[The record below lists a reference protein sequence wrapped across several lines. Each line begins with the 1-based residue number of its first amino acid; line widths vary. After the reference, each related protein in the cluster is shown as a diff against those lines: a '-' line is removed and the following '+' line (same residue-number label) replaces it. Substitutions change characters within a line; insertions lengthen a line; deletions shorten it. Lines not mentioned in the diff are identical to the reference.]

1 MTRLTTYWCEDCKQ
15 YQGYQSRAGR
25 CEVCG
30 AATATEGTFS
40 PGPAVVESV
49 MTFDNRTE
57 FNGFEPIMAY
67 RINGSW
73 IPARY
78 CQEVCPDTG
87 MDCDM
92 NWNRHF
98 GYRGSL
104 GETGQRYTFGTRFL
118 LTMEWAANYATRPE
132 GYAGKKG
139 DEFENKAISL
149 LKLVGLE
156 ERIDHFPE
164 QLSGGQQQ
172 RVALARALVN
182 DPTIILAD
190 EPTGNLDTK
199 TGEKIISIFKELA
212 SDGKIVLMVTH
223 DVKLAHAANKVF
235 VLKNGQINEE
245 IEGKEEII

>member
-1 MTRLTTYWCEDCKQ
+1 MKSL
-15 YQGYQSRAGR
+15 
-25 CEVCG
+25 
-30 AATATEGTFS
+30 
-40 PGPAVVESV
+40 VVSDLKKS
-49 MTFDNRTE
+49 F
-57 FNGFEPIMAY
+57 
-67 RINGSW
+67 
-73 IPARY
+73 
-78 CQEVCPDTG
+78 
-87 MDCDM
+87 
-92 NWNRHF
+92 
-98 GYRGSL
+98 
-104 GETGQRYTFGTRFL
+104 GETPILKGINLEMKEGDFWALMGASGSGKSTLLNIIGALIEASSGEITIDNNPLYDLNDNELTQMRRDHIGWVFQDFL
-118 LTMEWAANYATRPE
+118 LIPE
-132 GYAGKKG
+132 LTAKENVQIALDLAGKKE
-139 DEFENKAISL
+139 DEYENKAISL

-199 TGEKIISIFKELA
+199 TGEKIISIFKDLA

>member
-1 MTRLTTYWCEDCKQ
+1 MKSL
-15 YQGYQSRAGR
+15 
-25 CEVCG
+25 
-30 AATATEGTFS
+30 
-40 PGPAVVESV
+40 VVSDLKKS
-49 MTFDNRTE
+49 F
-57 FNGFEPIMAY
+57 
-67 RINGSW
+67 
-73 IPARY
+73 
-78 CQEVCPDTG
+78 
-87 MDCDM
+87 
-92 NWNRHF
+92 
-98 GYRGSL
+98 
-104 GETGQRYTFGTRFL
+104 GETPILKGINLEMNEGDFWALMGASGSGKSTLLNIIGALIDASSGKITIDNNPLHDLNDNELTQMRRDHIGWVFQDFL
-118 LTMEWAANYATRPE
+118 LIPE
-132 GYAGKKG
+132 LTAKENVQIALDLAGKKG
-139 DEFENKAISL
+139 EEFENKAISL

-199 TGEKIISIFKELA
+199 TGEKIISIFKDLA

>member
-1 MTRLTTYWCEDCKQ
+1 MKSL
-15 YQGYQSRAGR
+15 
-25 CEVCG
+25 
-30 AATATEGTFS
+30 
-40 PGPAVVESV
+40 VVSDLKKS
-49 MTFDNRTE
+49 F
-57 FNGFEPIMAY
+57 
-67 RINGSW
+67 
-73 IPARY
+73 
-78 CQEVCPDTG
+78 
-87 MDCDM
+87 
-92 NWNRHF
+92 
-98 GYRGSL
+98 
-104 GETGQRYTFGTRFL
+104 GETPILKGINLEMKEGDFWALMGASGSGKSTLLNIIGALIEASSGEITIDNNPLHDLNDNELTQMRRDHIGWVFQDFL
-118 LTMEWAANYATRPE
+118 LIPE
-132 GYAGKKG
+132 LTAKENVQIALDLAGKKE
-139 DEFENKAISL
+139 DKYENKAITL

-199 TGEKIISIFKELA
+199 TGEKIISIFKDLA

>member
-1 MTRLTTYWCEDCKQ
+1 MKSL
-15 YQGYQSRAGR
+15 
-25 CEVCG
+25 
-30 AATATEGTFS
+30 
-40 PGPAVVESV
+40 VVSDLKKS
-49 MTFDNRTE
+49 F
-57 FNGFEPIMAY
+57 
-67 RINGSW
+67 
-73 IPARY
+73 
-78 CQEVCPDTG
+78 
-87 MDCDM
+87 
-92 NWNRHF
+92 
-98 GYRGSL
+98 
-104 GETGQRYTFGTRFL
+104 GETPILKGINLEMKEGDFWALMGASGSGKSTLLNIIGALIEASSGEITIDNNPLHDLNDNELTQMRRDHIGWVFQDFL
-118 LTMEWAANYATRPE
+118 LIPE
-132 GYAGKKG
+132 LTAKENVQIALDLAGKKE
-139 DEFENKAISL
+139 DEYENKVISL

-199 TGEKIISIFKELA
+199 TGEKIISIFKDLA

>member
-1 MTRLTTYWCEDCKQ
+1 MKSL
-15 YQGYQSRAGR
+15 
-25 CEVCG
+25 
-30 AATATEGTFS
+30 
-40 PGPAVVESV
+40 VVSDLKKS
-49 MTFDNRTE
+49 F
-57 FNGFEPIMAY
+57 
-67 RINGSW
+67 
-73 IPARY
+73 
-78 CQEVCPDTG
+78 
-87 MDCDM
+87 
-92 NWNRHF
+92 
-98 GYRGSL
+98 
-104 GETGQRYTFGTRFL
+104 GETPILKGINLEMKEGDFWALMGASGSGKSTLLNIIGALIEASSGEITIDNNHLHDLNENELTQMRRDHIGWVFQDFL
-118 LTMEWAANYATRPE
+118 LIPE
-132 GYAGKKG
+132 LTAKENVQIALDLAGKKG

-212 SDGKIVLMVTH
+212 SIGKIVLMVTH

-245 IEGKEEII
+245 IEGMEEII

>member
-1 MTRLTTYWCEDCKQ
+1 MKSL
-15 YQGYQSRAGR
+15 
-25 CEVCG
+25 
-30 AATATEGTFS
+30 
-40 PGPAVVESV
+40 VVSDLKKS
-49 MTFDNRTE
+49 F
-57 FNGFEPIMAY
+57 
-67 RINGSW
+67 
-73 IPARY
+73 
-78 CQEVCPDTG
+78 
-87 MDCDM
+87 
-92 NWNRHF
+92 
-98 GYRGSL
+98 
-104 GETGQRYTFGTRFL
+104 GETPILKGINLEMKEGDFWALMGASGSGKSTLLNIIGALIEASSGEITIDNNPLHDLNDNELTQMRRDHIGWVFQDFL
-118 LTMEWAANYATRPE
+118 LIPE
-132 GYAGKKG
+132 LTAKENVQIALDLAGKKE
-139 DEFENKAISL
+139 DEYENKAISL

-199 TGEKIISIFKELA
+199 TGEKIISIFKDLA

-223 DVKLAHAANKVF
+223 DVKLARAANKVF

>member
-1 MTRLTTYWCEDCKQ
+1 MKSL
-15 YQGYQSRAGR
+15 
-25 CEVCG
+25 
-30 AATATEGTFS
+30 
-40 PGPAVVESV
+40 VVSDLKKS
-49 MTFDNRTE
+49 F
-57 FNGFEPIMAY
+57 
-67 RINGSW
+67 
-73 IPARY
+73 
-78 CQEVCPDTG
+78 
-87 MDCDM
+87 
-92 NWNRHF
+92 
-98 GYRGSL
+98 
-104 GETGQRYTFGTRFL
+104 GETPILKGINLEMNEGDFWALMGASGSGKSTLLNIIGALIDASSGKITIDNNPLHDLNDNELTQMRRDHIGWVFQDFL
-118 LTMEWAANYATRPE
+118 LIPE
-132 GYAGKKG
+132 LTAKENVLIALDLAGKKG
-139 DEFENKAISL
+139 EEFENKAISL

-212 SDGKIVLMVTH
+212 SVGKIILMFTH

>member
-1 MTRLTTYWCEDCKQ
+1 MKRL
-15 YQGYQSRAGR
+15 
-25 CEVCG
+25 
-30 AATATEGTFS
+30 
-40 PGPAVVESV
+40 VVSDLKKS
-49 MTFDNRTE
+49 F
-57 FNGFEPIMAY
+57 
-67 RINGSW
+67 
-73 IPARY
+73 
-78 CQEVCPDTG
+78 
-87 MDCDM
+87 
-92 NWNRHF
+92 
-98 GYRGSL
+98 
-104 GETGQRYTFGTRFL
+104 GETPILKGINLEMKEGDFWALMGASGSGKSTLLNIIGALIEASSGEITIDNNPLHDLNDNELTQMRRDHIGWVFQDFL
-118 LTMEWAANYATRPE
+118 LIPE
-132 GYAGKKG
+132 LTAKENVQIALDLAGKKE
-139 DEFENKAISL
+139 DEYENKAISL

-199 TGEKIISIFKELA
+199 TGEKIISIFKDLA